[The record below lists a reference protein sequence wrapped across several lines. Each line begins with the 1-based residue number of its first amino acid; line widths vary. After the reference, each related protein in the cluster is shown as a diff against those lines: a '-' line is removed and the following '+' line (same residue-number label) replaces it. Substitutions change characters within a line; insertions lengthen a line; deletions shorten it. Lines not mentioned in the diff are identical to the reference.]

1 MLSYLIVSGL
11 CLLLLL
17 QIIFKV
23 WQNAIEI
30 HITTDNLNE
39 SRDLAARRQE
49 AARDSQRSASRTGG
63 LESLPPKHCDVWVTK
78 R

>member
-1 MLSYLIVSGL
+1 MLSYLIVFGL

-17 QIIFKV
+17 QIVFKV

-49 AARDSQRSASRTGG
+49 AARTASAAPQGQVAWNRC
-63 LESLPPKHCDVWVTK
+63 PPNTAMSG
-78 R
+78 

>member
-1 MLSYLIVSGL
+1 MLGYLIVFGL

-49 AARDSQRSASRTGG
+49 AARDRQRSASRTGG
-63 LESLPPKHCDVWVTK
+63 RESLPPKHCDVWVPK